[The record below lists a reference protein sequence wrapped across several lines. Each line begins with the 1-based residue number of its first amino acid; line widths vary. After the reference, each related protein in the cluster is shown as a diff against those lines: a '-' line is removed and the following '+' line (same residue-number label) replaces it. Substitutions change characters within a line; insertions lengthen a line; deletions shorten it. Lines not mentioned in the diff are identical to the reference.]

1 MDKVVGGWAE
11 GEGEA
16 DSPLSRELMRGL
28 IPGPWDHDLSQR
40 QMLNH
45 LSHPG
50 APNKILKKKK
60 GKERNPSIST
70 MCTMAKLCARYK

>member
-1 MDKVVGGWAE
+1 MNKVFGGWAE

-16 DSPLSRELMRGL
+16 DSSLSREVMQGL

-50 APNKILKKKK
+50 TPIVNVILV
-60 GKERNPSIST
+60 T
-70 MCTMAKLCARYK
+70 